1 MCGDSFNDIPMFQL
15 TPNSFAMATAPEA
28 VQRHASAVV
37 SSVSEAARIVLEKI
51 SKQSKKAVNV

>member
-1 MCGDSFNDIPMFQL
+1 MFQL

-37 SSVSEAARIVLEKI
+37 SSVSEAAGIVLEKN
-51 SKQSKKAVNV
+51 KQTI

>member
-51 SKQSKKAVNV
+51 SNI